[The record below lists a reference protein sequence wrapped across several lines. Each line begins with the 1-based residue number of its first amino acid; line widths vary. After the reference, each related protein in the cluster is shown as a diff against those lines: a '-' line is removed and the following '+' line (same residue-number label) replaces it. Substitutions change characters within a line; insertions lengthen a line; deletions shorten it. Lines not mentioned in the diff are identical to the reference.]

1 MRLLAALLLPAAL
14 PVHAQIGGEP
24 LQPEEAFALQADAE
38 DAGTLRL
45 EWTVADDYYLYR
57 DKFRIQSD
65 TPGITLGQPEIPAG
79 KIKRDEF
86 FGDIAILRGAV
97 SVRVP
102 LLRAADAPRT
112 LTLKATAQGCWDGGI
127 CYPPYT
133 HTVSLDLPPAAPAA
147 AAEPSTPPLQELGEL
162 TRSLGLEAGGDDE
175 FLDPDEAFIL
185 DTRVEAD
192 GTAVADWAIAPG
204 YYLYRD
210 KFTATVKGGEGIR
223 AGTLEL
229 PPGEEKEDEFF
240 GRIRVFH
247 DRVEA
252 RLPLSRAGGGA
263 DTVELALGYQG
274 CAEAGLCYP
283 PIVKTVSLALPEGTP
298 TAAAAATAAPV
309 AAAAPPAA
317 AAQPVSEQDRLAQSI
332 ASGGYLVT
340 IALFFGA
347 GLLLSMTPCVFP
359 MIPILSSIIV
369 GHGHKLTTRKAFTL
383 SLVYV
388 LAMAVTYTVAGVVA
402 ALLGENLQAAFQNP
416 WVLGTFSAVF
426 VLLAL
431 SMFGFYEL
439 QLPSALQSRISEVS
453 NKQRGGSLTGV
464 AVMGFLSALIV
475 GPCVAPPLMGALI
488 YIGQTGDALLG
499 GTALFA
505 LSMGMGMPLLAI
517 GTSAGKILP
526 RAGAW
531 MDTVKAVFGVLLL
544 AVAVWMLERILPG
557 QVTMLLWAGLA
568 IVSAVYMGVLE
579 PIPAE
584 SGGWRR
590 LWKGL
595 GAVLAAW
602 GILLLVGASTG
613 NTDPLEPLA
622 NLGRGGGIAQAGTAA
637 PAHGLEFRR
646 VKTATDLDAQVAAA
660 AGRGQPVMLDFYADW
675 CISCK
680 EMEKYTFSD
689 AGVQQALAGT
699 LLLQADVT
707 ANDEEDKALLKRFS
721 LLGPPS
727 ILFWGPDG
735 VERPGYRVVGYL
747 PADEFRLHVENATA
761 P

>member
-1 MRLLAALLLPAAL
+1 VKTIALWLAVLLVALAGPALAL
-14 PVHAQIGGEP
+14 AEEP
-24 LQPEEAFALQADAE
+24 LQPEQAFPVEATVE
-38 DAGTLRL
+38 DGTTLHL
-45 EWTVADDYYLYR
+45 TWQVADGYYLYR
-57 DKFRIQSD
+57 DKFRFGSD
-65 TPGITLGQPEIPAG
+65 TAGVTPGQAEIPDG
-79 KIKRDEF
+79 KVKHDEF
-86 FGDIAILRGAV
+86 FGDIAILRGKV
-97 SVRVP
+97 DVRLP
-102 LLRAADAPRT
+102 LVRSAPDAT
-112 LTLKATAQGCWDGGI
+112 ELTLKATAQGCWDGGI

-133 HTVSLDLPPAAPAA
+133 HTLTVALPAA
-147 AAEPSTPPLQELGEL
+147 AAATPVAASTPATEPAAPLDTLRQDF
-162 TRSLGLEAGGDDE
+162 GLEAGGEEE
-175 FLDPDEAFIL
+175 FLDPDQAFEL
-185 DTRVEAD
+185 TTRQAD
-192 GTAVADWAIAPG
+192 DGSVVADWAIAPG

-210 KFTATVKGGEGIR
+210 KFKVTVKSGEVQAGGV
-223 AGTLEL
+223 EL
-229 PPGEEKEDEFF
+229 PPGDEKEDEFF

-247 DRVEA
+247 NQVQGRI
-252 RLPLSRAGGGA
+252 PLSGSGP
-263 DTVELALGYQG
+263 VELEIGYQG

-283 PIVKTVSLALPEGTP
+283 PIIKTVAYDVP
-298 TAAAAATAAPV
+298 TGAVAMPAVPV
-309 AAAAPPAA
+309 APAPAPAA
-317 AAQPVSEQDRLAQSI
+317 PVSEQDRLAQSI

-347 GLLLSMTPCVFP
+347 GLLLSFTPCVFP

-426 VLLAL
+426 VLLAF

-439 QLPSALQSRISEVS
+439 QLPSALQSRITEVS
-453 NKQRGGSLTGV
+453 NKQAGGSLAGV

-517 GTSAGKILP
+517 GTSAGKLLP

-531 MDTVKAVFGVLLL
+531 MDTVKAVFGVMLL

-557 QVTMLLWAGLA
+557 QVTMLLWAALL

-579 PIPAE
+579 PVPAE
-584 SGGWRR
+584 SSGWRR
-590 LWKGL
+590 LWKGF

-602 GILLLVGASTG
+602 GILLLVGAATG
-613 NTDPLEPLA
+613 NSDPLEPLR
-622 NLGRGGGIAQAGTAA
+622 NLTRGPTLAQAGVPA
-637 PAHGLEFRR
+637 PAHGLTFQR
-646 VKTATDLDAQVAAA
+646 VKTTDDLDAQVAAA
-660 AGRGQPVMLDFYADW
+660 AARGQPVMLDFYADW
-675 CISCK
+675 CVSCK
-680 EMEKYTFSD
+680 EMEKYTFSEP
-689 AGVQQALAGT
+689 AVQQALAGA

-707 ANDEEDKALLKRFS
+707 DNDEADKALLKRFS

-727 ILFWGPDG
+727 ILFYGPDG
-735 VERPGYRVVGYL
+735 VERPGFRVVGYL
-747 PADEFRLHVENATA
+747 RAEEFRDHAARATA